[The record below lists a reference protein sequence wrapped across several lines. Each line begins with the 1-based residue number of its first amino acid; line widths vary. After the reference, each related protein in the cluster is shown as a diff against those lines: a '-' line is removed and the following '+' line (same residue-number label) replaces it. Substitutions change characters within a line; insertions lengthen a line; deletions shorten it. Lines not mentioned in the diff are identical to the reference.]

1 MSGRDEPTKIQEQL
15 AKEKAM
21 SANTEKCADKAKA
34 VCDFN
39 EFARLRYVQ
48 GMLLDDKDFQA
59 EQKYHVGKRKFLNRM
74 LHGSGVVCG
83 LGVTGEQDGRSI
95 EVGSGFAL
103 DCSGNEIWVSHSV
116 KIDLASLIPP
126 RAKPKEAECE
136 EKVEEN
142 PGEYYIGIR
151 YDEKGTN
158 PVSIYLP
165 SGGCDERTCEN
176 SRYKEGYC
184 IEVVDC
190 CLRPKAS
197 AADHSLR
204 GLINGSLNPKADDTQ
219 GHRQATCGH
228 CENLEGEALERCLE
242 LEQRCGQSVPCPE
255 CCSCD
260 SACSVVLGKITVD
273 ENLRLKTI
281 CLNECRK
288 YVVTGHLIRHLVR
301 GMTDSND
308 DQDVEEFVNNPIKA
322 LCEFL
327 QSVAVRKETVQ
338 LPDWVQTRTSDSSSE
353 IDTLRTRIQRLEA
366 QFATLKGGPAPSA
379 DTGATPANVANAEPA
394 AEAGA
399 PAIEAA
405 GTAKPK
411 GKTK

>member
-1 MSGRDEPTKIQEQL
+1 
-15 AKEKAM
+15 M
-21 SANTEKCADKAKA
+21 SANTEKCADKTKA

-39 EFARLRYVQ
+39 EFARVRYVH

-59 EQKYHVGKRKFLNRM
+59 EQKYHAGKRKFLNRM

-83 LGVTGEQDGRSI
+83 LGLTGDKGGQSI

-126 RAKPKEAECE
+126 KVKPKEAECE
-136 EKVEEN
+136 EKVEEK

-190 CLRPKAS
+190 CLKPKDAGGGPAMRDLFS
-197 AADHSLR
+197 SGDLKPGNSQE
-204 GLINGSLNPKADDTQ
+204 NP
-219 GHRQATCGH
+219 QATCGH
-228 CENLEGEALERCLE
+228 CEKLEGEALKRCLE
-242 LEQRCGQSVPCPE
+242 LEGRCEQSVPCPE

-260 SACSVVLGKITVD
+260 SACAVVLGKITVD
-273 ENLRLKTI
+273 EKLRLKTV
-281 CLNECRK
+281 CLNDCRK
-288 YVVTGHLIRHLVR
+288 YVLTGHLVRHMVL
-301 GMTDSND
+301 GMTDPND
-308 DQDVEEFVNNPIKA
+308 NREVQEFVNNPIKA

-327 QSVAVRKETVQ
+327 QRIIVRQEKVS
-338 LPDWVQTRTSDSSSE
+338 LPDWVKTTGTTDPSSE
-353 IDTLRTRIQRLEA
+353 IDTLKTRIQRLEA
-366 QFATLKGGPAPSA
+366 QFNSLKGGPVP
-379 DTGATPANVANAEPA
+379 AT
-394 AEAGA
+394 
-399 PAIEAA
+399 EAA
-405 GTAKPK
+405 KPDVGDAESTAKPK